1 MSEFVPIPARRFSSY
16 RRLFSGLAGH
26 LCIDSVI
33 EGYTP
38 GYLYVDDEAAP
49 GCGLLWNRA
58 DGIYLAGKASDET
71 AEQLNRLLRQALIPD
86 AAQRGIPVFTVTTD
100 VRDWRPFQERLLA
113 GLNARIIERRQFQF
127 TGQAL
132 DPSQGLSDEMRIARV
147 NQALFSNPALVNYR
161 DMLGWVLSFW
171 RSPQEFT
178 RHGLGFAVLDGD
190 TLASWSLSV
199 FVGQAAYDNKQVE
212 LCVATPPAYR
222 RRGLA
227 SLAAAACV
235 QHCLEQGYQL
245 HWHCDVE
252 NPGSA
257 QVAERVGFER
267 MVDRSAWRIHF

>member
-1 MSEFVPIPARRFSSY
+1 MSEFVAIPAKRFSSY
-16 RRLFSGLAGH
+16 RQLFSGLVGH

-38 GYLYVDDEAAP
+38 GYIYVDDEAVP

-58 DGIYLAGKASDET
+58 DGIYLAGEASAET
-71 AEQLNRLLRQALIPD
+71 AGQINRLLRQVLIPD
-86 AAQRGIPVFTVTTD
+86 AAQRGIPVFTITTD
-100 VRDWRPFQERLLA
+100 VNNWQPFQERLLES
-113 GLNARIIERRQFQF
+113 LHARVIQRRQFYF
-127 TGQAL
+127 TGKAL
-132 DPSQGLSDEMRIARV
+132 DNGLGLPDEMRIARV
-147 NQALFSNPALVNYR
+147 NQALFANPALANYR

-199 FVGQAAYDNKQVE
+199 FVGQAAYDRKQVE
-212 LCVATPPAYR
+212 LCVATPSAYR

-235 QHCLEQGYQL
+235 RHCLEQGYQP

-267 MVDRSAWRIHF
+267 LDDHPAWRIHF

>member
-1 MSEFVPIPARRFSSY
+1 MSEFVAIPVERFALY
-16 RRLFSGLAGH
+16 HHLFAGLVGH

-38 GYLYVDDEAAP
+38 GYIYVDDEAAP

-58 DGIYLAGKASDET
+58 DGIYLAGQASAQA
-71 AEQLNRLLRQALIPD
+71 AEQVNQLLRQTLIPD
-86 AAQRGIPVFTVTTD
+86 AGQRGIPVFTIITD
-100 VRDWRPFQERLLA
+100 MNDWSSFQERLLE
-113 GLNARIIERRQFQF
+113 GVESRIIQRRRFYF
-127 TGQAL
+127 AGKAL
-132 DPSQGLSDEMRIARV
+132 DPGQGMPDDMRVARV
-147 NQALFSNPALVNYR
+147 NQALFANPALVNYR

-171 RSPQEFT
+171 RSPQEFLQ
-178 RHGLGFAVLDGD
+178 HGLGFAVLDGD

-199 FVGQAAYDNKQVE
+199 FVGQAAYDRKQVE
-212 LCVATPPAYR
+212 LCVATSPAYR

-267 MVDRSAWRIHF
+267 LLDYPAWRIHF